1 MQNGNAKFNM
11 FEDFETVKNVVP
23 TDAYDAYGEDE
34 VEVLS
39 VTMKTDTKKKYAA
52 AVTARSQEEYEECI
66 ESIHFETLIHPTT
79 GESYEVKVTVLK
91 PEINPMELLRPAYAY
106 STNFS

>member
-11 FEDFETVKNVVP
+11 FEDFEEVKVAP
-23 TDAYDAYGEDE
+23 TDEFDLYGEDE
-34 VEVLS
+34 VEVVS

-52 AVTARSQEEYEECI
+52 AVTARPQEEYEEFI
-66 ESIHFETLIHPTT
+66 ESVHFETLVHPTT
-79 GESYEVKVTVLK
+79 GEEYQVKVTVLK

-106 STNFS
+106 STSFS

>member
-11 FEDFETVKNVVP
+11 FEDFETLKVAP
-23 TDAYDAYGEDE
+23 TDAYDMYGEEE
-34 VEVLS
+34 VEVVS

-52 AVTARSQEEYEECI
+52 AVVARSQEEFDECV
-66 ESIHFETLIHPTT
+66 ESFHYETLVHPTT